1 MRTQVEKGRLFREL
15 HQRPG
20 ILILPNPW
28 DAGTAKLL
36 ASVGFEA
43 LATTSLGMA
52 NALGRVEGEGSV
64 SLPEVLENCRII
76 AEATDLPVN
85 ADLENGYADD
95 PQEAA
100 TILRDAAEMGA
111 VGGAIGGLSRER
123 NHD

>member
-43 LATTSLGMA
+43 LATTSLGMS
-52 NALGRVEGEGSV
+52 NALGRVAGRALSAV
-64 SLPEVLENCRII
+64 PSFWRTAASSPRQPTCRSTPTLKT
-76 AEATDLPVN
+76 ATPMIPRKPRPS
-85 ADLENGYADD
+85 YAT
-95 PQEAA
+95 P
-100 TILRDAAEMGA
+100 RRW
-111 VGGAIGGLSRER
+111 V
-123 NHD
+123 